1 MMKKVL
7 WLLWLLAM
15 PLSLPLQA
23 HPTADLRLVGEG
35 SMRWLFWDLYQARF
49 YSADGQYRANGFPQ
63 ALALRYQRDIGK
75 EDLLDATVTEWQRLG
90 IDWKP
95 QWRRELSAIWPSVR
109 KGDELVLRVEE
120 GGISRFYFNWKSLGE
135 VSDPAFGPAF
145 LAIWLS
151 PDSREPS
158 LTRQLKGN

>member
-1 MMKKVL
+1 MMKKVF
-7 WLLWLLAM
+7 WILWLLAM
-15 PLSLPLQA
+15 PLPLWA
-23 HPTADLRLVGEG
+23 TPTSDLNQVGQG
-35 SMRWLFWDLYQARF
+35 SMRWLFWELYQARF
-49 YSADGQYRANGFPQ
+49 YSADGQYRAGDFPQ
-63 ALALRYQRDIGK
+63 ALALRYRRNIGK

-95 QWRRELSAIWPSVR
+95 QWRSQLDALWPSVSN
-109 KGDELVLRVEE
+109 GDELIVRVEST
-120 GGISRFYFNWKSLGE
+120 GVSRFYFNWQSLGE

-151 PDSREPS
+151 PNSRDPA